1 MRINV
6 SIGGT
11 TKVSTL
17 QKQVS
22 TKMRKALAVAGT
34 QALTMIKRRTN
45 KGQGLDGKFKPYSK
59 EYQKYKVGK
68 GKSPNVVNLR
78 DTATMMTSMTSRI
91 QGDTALIYFATSES
105 NKKAYFNNK
114 LRPFFDLTREE
125 QKKIGN
131 IFTRYL
137 K

>member
-1 MRINV
+1 MKLNV
-6 SIGGT
+6 SIGGSLRVT
-11 TKVSTL
+11 TL

-22 TKMRKALAVAGT
+22 DKMRKALAVAGT

-59 EYQKYKVGK
+59 EYKKYKAEK
-68 GKSPNVVNLR
+68 GKSTNVVNLR
-78 DTATMMTSMTSRI
+78 DTATMMTSMISRI

-114 LRPFFDLTREE
+114 LRPFFDLTKEE

-131 IFTRYL
+131 TFSRYL

>member
-1 MRINV
+1 MKLNV
-6 SIGGT
+6 SIGGSIN
-11 TKVSTL
+11 VSAT

-22 TKMRKALAVAGT
+22 SKMRKALSVAGT

-59 EYQKYKVGK
+59 EYQKYKVSK
-68 GKSPNVVNLR
+68 GKSPNVANLR
-78 DTATMMTSMTSRI
+78 DTASMMTSMTSRI
-91 QGDTALIYFATSES
+91 QGNTALIYFATSES

-114 LRPFFDLTREE
+114 IRPFFDLTKEE
-125 QKKIGN
+125 RQDINN